1 MGQWFESIRKRLRI
15 IKMYFLHN
23 IFIWIRKNLIRILTK
38 EYPNKLLISSTIQGK
53 KKYKCINLVSSTN
66 NFWVSK
72 SMKRKWN
79 YYGEFKDVNLNI
91 YSNEQVNN
99 FMKQHFKDDLIYEI
113 FKRSKL
119 PVQKIDIFRICCIYI
134 FGGIWLDLKSEVNLK
149 SLLNTNLES
158 NSKGFLLY
166 EPRKIEVI
174 RYKNK
179 KIYKT
184 FENVIHN
191 GFFFL
196 PKGSIFLEN
205 LIHKI
210 KRDFLYFQDIVFER
224 PKEGIMNLTGP
235 HQFTRSYY
243 DLRKDQRPNLISQE
257 ELGWNYCS
265 KYGEYLSPFK
275 IKKHYSSLRKLKT
288 IDSQK
293 HTLLR

>member
-1 MGQWFESIRKRLRI
+1 
-15 IKMYFLHN
+15 MYFLQN
-23 IFIWIRKNLIRILTK
+23 IVIWIRKNLIRILKK
-38 EYPNKLLISSTIQGK
+38 EYPNKLLLSSTISK
-53 KKYKCINLVSSTN
+53 NKNNNSINLVSSTN

-72 SMKRKWN
+72 SMEIKWN
-79 YYGEFKDVNLNI
+79 YYNQFKDINVNI

-99 FMKQHFKDDLIYEI
+99 FMQEHFKDNLIYEI

-119 PVQKIDIFRICCIYI
+119 PVQKIDIFRICCIYK

-149 SLLNTNLES
+149 SLLNNNSES

-205 LIHKI
+205 LIKKI
-210 KRDFLYFQDIVFER
+210 TRDFLYFQDIVFER
-224 PKEGIMNLTGP
+224 PKDGIMNLTGP
-235 HQFTRSYY
+235 HQFTRSFY
-243 DLRKDQRPNLISQE
+243 DLPKDERPNLISHE
-257 ELGWNYCS
+257 ELGWIYCS
-265 KYGEYLSPFK
+265 KYGEYLSPLN
-275 IKKHYSSLRKLKT
+275 IKKHYSSYRKLKT
-288 IDSQK
+288 IDSK
-293 HTLLR
+293 KRTLLE